1 MKLRLPIPFTLAA
14 LWFSLAFTGGA
25 LAQQPAGSAAVTKV
39 TTVEGISEYRLANG
53 LKVLLLPDNSLD
65 TITVNVVYLVGSR
78 NEGYGESGMAH
89 LLEHLLFK
97 GTTRHPDVKA
107 EFTARG
113 ARWNGTTSLDRTNY
127 FETFTAGAA
136 NLDWALEL
144 EADRMVNSRVSRAD
158 LDTEMTVVRNEFE
171 SGENS
176 PFGVLSQ
183 RMAASAYVWHGYGRS
198 TIGARSDIEN
208 VPIERLQ
215 AFYRHYYQPDNA
227 VLVIAGKID
236 EAQTLAMVG
245 RHFGPLPKPARVL
258 QKTYTVEPVQDGER
272 SVTLRRAGD
281 VQIVSALYHI
291 APGASTDYP
300 AIDLLTAIIGNVPGG
315 RLHKA
320 LVDTKLATSIWGYER
335 QQREAGFASFGAS
348 LRPDMSLDA
357 ARDALLGAL
366 ENIAATPITADELER
381 ARTRLLNEVETMLAN
396 TRALST
402 SITEYI
408 AIGDWRL
415 LFLHRDRIKQATLA
429 DVQRAATHYLKPSNR
444 TLGIFIP
451 TTSPQRAEIPPV
463 PDLAL
468 ALKDYKGNPEVAAGD
483 AFEPSPANIEKRL
496 IRRTLPGGM
505 KLVMLPKKTRGGTVI
520 ASLGLR
526 WGDEASKQNRA
537 TSCGIASA
545 MLMRGTQKHSREQ
558 LRDAFDKLRAQVG
571 IGGEGAS
578 VETIRANLPET
589 LKLVAEVLRQPSFP
603 ENEFEQLKLASLSAI
618 ESQRSDPG
626 ARAGLVLGR
635 HMSPYPP
642 SHWFYIAT
650 LDERLERIKALTLD
664 EVKKCHSDFYGAS
677 DSELSVVGDF
687 DPEEVARLA
696 QQLFGDWKS
705 PKPYA
710 RIPGPYQEVPAIDR
724 VIETPDKA
732 NAVLRASMSLR
743 LRDDDPDYVALII
756 GNYLLGG
763 SADSRLWRR
772 IREKEGL
779 SYSVGSSLSASA
791 FDQRGEFS
799 VSAIYAPQ
807 NRARVEAAVREELAR
822 AMREGFT
829 KEEVEAAKAG
839 YLQARRGA
847 RGQDGA
853 LAARLASY
861 EVIGRTMQWDAD
873 FDAKIAA
880 LTPESILAA
889 LKRHLDF
896 SRLSSVKAGDFAK
909 LATAPLPAAA
919 AANSAAK

>member
-1 MKLRLPIPFTLAA
+1 MTTRLITL
-14 LWFSLAFTGGA
+14 LTFVLSLAFAGGS
-25 LAQQPAGSAAVTKV
+25 LAQQAAGLAKF

-53 LKVLLLPDNSLD
+53 LRVLLLPDGSLD
-65 TITVNVVYLVGSR
+65 TTTVNIVYLVGSR
-78 NEGYGESGMAH
+78 DEGYGESGMAH

-97 GTTRHPDVKA
+97 GTPRHPDIKA
-107 EFTARG
+107 EFTAKG

-127 FETFTAGAA
+127 YETFTATPA
-136 NLDWALEL
+136 NLDWALEV

-183 RMAASAYVWHGYGRS
+183 RMAATAFVWHGYGRS

-227 VLVIAGKID
+227 VLVIAGKFD
-236 EAQTLAMVG
+236 ETQALEMVAK
-245 RHFGPLPKPARVL
+245 HFGPIPKPTRTL
-258 QKTYTVEPVQDGER
+258 QKTYTVEPTQDGER

-281 VQIVSALYHI
+281 VQIVAALYHI
-291 APGASTDYP
+291 APGASTDYA
-300 AIDLLTAIIGNVPGG
+300 AIDLLTNIIGNTPGG

-320 LVDTKLATSIWGYER
+320 LVDTKLATSTWGHER
-335 QQREAGFASFGAS
+335 QQREAGYASFGAS
-348 LRPDMSLDA
+348 LRPDMSLEA
-357 ARDALLGAL
+357 ARDALLKAL
-366 ENIAATPITADELER
+366 ESVAANPISAAELER
-381 ARTRLLNEVETMLAN
+381 SRTQLLNEIENTLAN
-396 TRALST
+396 TRSLST
-402 SITEYI
+402 TITEYI

-415 LFLHRDRIKQATLA
+415 MFLHRDRIKAVTLA
-429 DVQRAATHYLKPSNR
+429 DVQQAADRYLKASNR
-444 TLGIFIP
+444 TLGMFIP
-451 TTSPQRAEIPPV
+451 TAKPERAEIPAV
-463 PDLAL
+463 PDLTL
-468 ALKDYKGNPEVAAGD
+468 ALQDYKGNPEVAAGD
-483 AFEPSPANIEKRL
+483 AFDPTPENIEKRL

-526 WGDEASKQNRA
+526 WGDARSKENRA

-545 MLMRGTQKHSREQ
+545 MLMRGTQKRSREE

-578 VETIRANLPET
+578 IETVRANLPET
-589 LKLVAEVLRQPSFP
+589 LKLVAEVLREPAFP
-603 ENEFEQLKLASLSAI
+603 EKEFEQLKLASLSSI
-618 ESQRSDPG
+618 ESQRSEPG
-626 ARAGLVLGR
+626 AQASLLLGR
-635 HMSPYPP
+635 HLSPHQP
-642 SHWFYIAT
+642 SDWRYIAT
-650 LDERLERIKALTLD
+650 LDERIERIKALTLD
-664 EVKKCHSDFYGAS
+664 EVKKCHRDLYGAS
-677 DSELSVVGDF
+677 DSELSLVGDF
-687 DPEEVARLA
+687 DPEEISRIA

-705 PKPYA
+705 PLPYV
-710 RIPGPYQEVPAIDR
+710 RIAEPYQEAAAIER
-724 VIETPDKA
+724 VLETPDKA
-732 NAVLRASMSLR
+732 NAVLRASMNLK
-743 LRDDDPDYVALII
+743 LRDDHPDYVALII

-779 SYSVGSSLSASA
+779 SYSVGSSLSASSFDERGA
-791 FDQRGEFS
+791 FGI
-799 VSAIYAPQ
+799 SAIYAPQ
-807 NRARVEAAVREELAR
+807 NRARVEAAAKEELDR

-829 KEEVEAAKAG
+829 KDEVEAAKSG

-853 LAARLASY
+853 LAARLAGY
-861 EVIGRTMQWDAD
+861 AVLDRTMQWDAD
-873 FDAKIAA
+873 FDAKISA

-909 LATAPLPAAA
+909 SATAAV
-919 AANSAAK
+919 AK

>member
-1 MKLRLPIPFTLAA
+1 MKLRLPTLAA
-14 LWFSLAFTGGA
+14 MLFSLAFAGA
-25 LAQQPAGSAAVTKV
+25 AFAQPAGLTKF
-39 TTVEGISEYRLANG
+39 TTVEGISEYRLGNG
-53 LKVLLLPDNSLD
+53 LKVLLMPDGSLD

-78 NEGYGESGMAH
+78 DEGYGESGMAH

-97 GTTRHPDVKA
+97 GTTRHPDVKT
-107 EFTARG
+107 EFTAKG

-127 FETFTAGAA
+127 YETFTASPA

-144 EADRMVNSRVSRAD
+144 EADRMINSRVSRSD

-183 RMAASAYVWHGYGRS
+183 RMAASAFIWHGYGRS

-227 VLVIAGKID
+227 VLVIAGKFD
-236 EAQTLAMVG
+236 EAQTLAMVAK
-245 RHFGPLPKPARVL
+245 HFGPIPKPARTL

-291 APGASTDYP
+291 APGAATDYA
-300 AIDLLTAIIGNVPGG
+300 AIDLFTAIISNVPGG

-320 LVDTKLATSIWGYER
+320 LVDTKLATSIWGFER
-335 QQREAGFASFGAS
+335 QQREAGYASFGAS

-357 ARDALLGAL
+357 AREALLKTL
-366 ENIAATPITADELER
+366 ENVAAEPITADELER
-381 ARTRLLNEVETMLAN
+381 ARTRLLNEVENMLAN
-396 TRALST
+396 TRSLST

-415 LFLHRDRIKQATLA
+415 LFLHRDRVKQATLA
-429 DVQRAATHYLKPSNR
+429 EVQQAATRYLKASNR
-444 TLGIFIP
+444 TLGVFIP
-451 TTSPQRAEIPPV
+451 TTTPDRAEIPAV

-483 AFEPSPANIEKRL
+483 AFDPTPANIEQRL

-520 ASLGLR
+520 AALGLR
-526 WGDEASKQNRA
+526 WGDEQTKENRA
-537 TSCGIASA
+537 TACGIASA
-545 MLMRGTQKHSREQ
+545 MLMRGTQTRSREE

-578 VETIRANLPET
+578 IETVRANLPET

-603 ENEFEQLKLASLSAI
+603 EKEFEQLKLASLSAI
-618 ESQRSDPG
+618 ETQRSEPG
-626 ARAGLVLGR
+626 ARAGLLLGR
-635 HMSPYPP
+635 HMSPYPS
-642 SHWFYIAT
+642 SHWFYVAT
-650 LDERLERIKALTLD
+650 LDERLERLKALKLD
-664 EVKKCHSDFYGAS
+664 EVKKCYQDFYGAS

-687 DPEEVARLA
+687 DPEEITKLA
-696 QQLFGDWKS
+696 QQLFADWKS
-705 PKPYA
+705 PKPYT
-710 RIPGPYQEVPAIDR
+710 RIPGPFIAVAPIDQ

-732 NAVLRASMSLR
+732 NAVLRASMSLK
-743 LRDDDPDYVALII
+743 LRDDHPDYVALII

-772 IREKEGL
+772 IRDKEGL

-791 FDQRGEFS
+791 FDERGEFS
-799 VSAIYAPQ
+799 ISAIYAPQ
-807 NRARVEAAVREELAR
+807 NRARVEAAAKEEIER

-829 KEEVEAAKAG
+829 REEVENAKAG

-853 LAARLASY
+853 LASRLASY
-861 EVIGRTMQWDAD
+861 VVLNRTMQWDAD

-880 LTPESILAA
+880 LTPETILAA

-909 LATAPLPAAA
+909 AGAATA
-919 AANSAAK
+919 SK

>member
-1 MKLRLPIPFTLAA
+1 MKLRLPSLLAMLSSLA
-14 LWFSLAFTGGA
+14 CFSLVGTGNA
-25 LAQQPAGSAAVTKV
+25 LAQSAGPVKF
-39 TTVEGISEYRLANG
+39 TTVEGISEYRLNNG
-53 LKVLLLPDNSLD
+53 LKVLLMPDGSLD

-78 NEGYGESGMAH
+78 DEGYGESGMAH

-107 EFTARG
+107 EFTAKG

-127 FETFTAGAA
+127 YETFTATPA
-136 NLDWALEL
+136 NLDWALEI
-144 EADRMVNSRVSRAD
+144 EADRMINSRVSRAD

-171 SGENS
+171 SGENN
-176 PFGVLSQ
+176 PFGVLGQ
-183 RMAASAYVWHGYGRS
+183 RMAAAAFIWHGYGRS

-227 VLVIAGKID
+227 VLVIAGKFD
-236 EAQTLAMVG
+236 EAQTLAMVA
-245 RHFGPLPKPARVL
+245 RHFGPIPKPARTL
-258 QKTYTVEPVQDGER
+258 QKTYTVEPTQDGER

-291 APGASTDYP
+291 APGASTDYA
-300 AIDLLTAIIGNVPGG
+300 AIDLLTAIISNVPGG

-320 LVDTKLATSIWGYER
+320 LVDGKLATSIWGYER
-335 QQREAGFASFGAS
+335 QQREAGYASFGAS

-357 ARDALLGAL
+357 AREAMLKAL
-366 ENIAATPITADELER
+366 ENIATDPLTANELER
-381 ARTRLLNEVETMLAN
+381 ARTRLLNEIENMLAN

-415 LFLHRDRIKQATLA
+415 LFLHRDRIKQVKLAEVQAAATL
-429 DVQRAATHYLKPSNR
+429 YLKASNR
-444 TLGIFIP
+444 TLGLFIP
-451 TTSPQRAEIPPV
+451 TTKPERAEIPAV
-463 PDLAL
+463 PDLTL

-483 AFEPSPANIEKRL
+483 AFDPTPANIEQRV

-520 ASLGLR
+520 AALGIR
-526 WGDEASKQNRA
+526 WGDERSKENRA
-537 TSCGIASA
+537 TACGIASA
-545 MLMRGTQKHSREQ
+545 MLMRGTQKHTREQ

-578 VETIRANLPET
+578 VETVRANLPET
-589 LKLVAEVLRQPSFP
+589 LKLVAEVLRAPSFP
-603 ENEFEQLKLASLSAI
+603 EKEFEQLKLASLSAI
-618 ESQRSDPG
+618 ETQRSEPG
-626 ARAGLVLGR
+626 AQAGLLLGR

-664 EVKKCHSDFYGAS
+664 EVKKCYGDFYGAS
-677 DSELSVVGDF
+677 DSELSLVGDF
-687 DPEEVARLA
+687 DPEEIAKLA

-705 PKPYA
+705 PKPYT
-710 RIPGPYQEVPAIDR
+710 RIPGPYVAVPPIDR
-724 VIETPDKA
+724 LIETPDKA
-732 NAVLRASMSLR
+732 NAVLRASMSLK
-743 LRDDDPDYVALII
+743 LRDDHPDYVALII

-779 SYSVGSSLSASA
+779 SYSVGSALSASA
-791 FDQRGEFS
+791 FDERGEFS

-807 NRARVEAAVREELAR
+807 NRSRVESATKEELER
-822 AMREGFT
+822 ALREGFT
-829 KEEVEAAKAG
+829 KEEVENAKSG

-861 EVIGRTMQWDAD
+861 AVLKRTMQWDAD

-896 SRLSSVKAGDFAK
+896 SQLSSVKAGDFAK
-909 LATAPLPAAA
+909 PSAAA
-919 AANSAAK
+919 PATNPGSSAKAK